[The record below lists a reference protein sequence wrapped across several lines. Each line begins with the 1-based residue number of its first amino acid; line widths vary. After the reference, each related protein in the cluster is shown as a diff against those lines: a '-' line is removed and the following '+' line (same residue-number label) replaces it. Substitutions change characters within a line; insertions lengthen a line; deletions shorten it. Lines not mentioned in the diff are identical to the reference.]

1 MSLIP
6 SESLNFPDHFR
17 ATIKPWSP
25 KAKTSLPP
33 STPLSQIIP
42 VEPPSIPPASPKE
55 KTSLPPPKSVAQTV
69 PVKPPGI
76 PPASPK
82 EKTSLPP
89 KPSPQTVPVEPHRIP
104 IVPRAKVRFSKQPVE
119 GFDDFGAGRRDPPP
133 RPIGAH
139 GQKFTASAAAKSE
152 EAAPPCPAPQAGPS
166 ESGLSAEGPSL
177 NRRHHVTARRRN
189 KLFQF
194 LLCEAVAISI
204 LLPLVMLGISGRF
217 TDQTLILLIR
227 ILIVSA
233 VAAVV
238 IFPMIFFRRWE
249 NSRARER

>member
-17 ATIKPWSP
+17 ATIKPASL
-25 KAKTSLPP
+25 KAKTSL
-33 STPLSQIIP
+33 
-42 VEPPSIPPASPKE
+42 
-55 KTSLPPPKSVAQTV
+55 LPRAQ
-69 PVKPPGI
+69 
-76 PPASPK
+76 
-82 EKTSLPP
+82 P
-89 KPSPQTVPVEPHRIP
+89 KPLPQTVPVEPPKIP
-104 IVPRAKVRFSKQPVE
+104 VVPRAKVRFYKPQPIE
-119 GFDDFGAGRRDPPP
+119 GSNNVGARRRHPQPSLMD
-133 RPIGAH
+133 GQ
-139 GQKFTASAAAKSE
+139 GQKITTSTVAKSVEAATLSAASQ
-152 EAAPPCPAPQAGPS
+152 AASQAEPS
-166 ESGLSAEGPSL
+166 GVSRVSTERRSL
-177 NRRHHVTARRRN
+177 GTRPHANARRRN

-194 LLCEAVAISI
+194 LLCEGVAISI

>member
-55 KTSLPPPKSVAQTV
+55 KTSLPP
-69 PVKPPGI
+69 
-76 PPASPK
+76 
-82 EKTSLPP
+82 

-104 IVPRAKVRFSKQPVE
+104 IVPRAKVRFSKQPME

-152 EAAPPCPAPQAGPS
+152 EAAPPCPSPQAGPS

-177 NRRHHVTARRRN
+177 NRRHHMAGRRRN
-189 KLFQF
+189 NLFRF
-194 LLCEAVAISI
+194 LLCEGLAISI
-204 LLPLVMLGISGRF
+204 LLPLMMLGISGRF